1 MLNIDDKKEKKTLK
15 KIGKIKLLVA
25 GICLLIV
32 GLWSLVTTIIGH
44 VAAIAGLV
52 SDKYGATGIFVL
64 GLIIFIISLICLIC
78 YIFAGVR
85 GIKTFTKGDENNI
98 NRAFIWAIII
108 IVLNVASLI
117 AGGFNLSSIIG
128 ISIDVAYV
136 VGAFFV
142 KFSK

>member
-1 MLNIDDKKEKKTLK
+1 MLK
-15 KIGKIKLLVA
+15 KIGKIMLLVA
-25 GICLLIV
+25 G
-32 GLWSLVTTIIGH
+32 
-44 VAAIAGLV
+44 
-52 SDKYGATGIFVL
+52 
-64 GLIIFIISLICLIC
+64 ICLIC

-85 GIKTFTKGDENNI
+85 GIKTFTGGDENNI